1 MREPNLLRLLFL
13 ALLCALPPLSIDMG
27 LPSLPA
33 MGVFFGMSASTAA
46 LSVTLFMAG
55 FALSPIIY
63 GVLSDRW
70 GRRPLLIAGLAL
82 FAAGGVACVWAP
94 GLGWLLAA
102 RFVQGLGAGCGP
114 TIAFAA
120 TRDCLS
126 GRALG
131 QRLALL
137 TMLLNSAPIVA
148 PSLGTL
154 WLLLDGW
161 RGSYVILA
169 IAGTLLF
176 VAACFSFDETKPP
189 SDEKQAGPFET
200 FLQDIGALRCRPDI
214 FLPGLI
220 YGLSAGAMFSYV
232 STSSLLFMQGL
243 GSSAGLY
250 AGLFAMTGA
259 AACLGAYVSGRAL
272 HKTGTLKLVAVGQ
285 VLMILGPV
293 GAILSLGGHV
303 HVIALVISC
312 MVIAMF
318 GYGLIAPASAHAT
331 LDPVPTIAG
340 TVSAMMNSG
349 QMACMAFSSLLAS
362 LLFHLMGGFGVSVIL
377 LTFALLSGWCLL
389 FLIKNADP
397 HREILPEIDSVD
409 TKPTVKHCRQ

>member
-1 MREPNLLRLLFL
+1 MCETNLLKLLFL

-33 MGVFFGMSASTAA
+33 MGVFFGVSASTAA
-46 LSVTLFMAG
+46 LSVTVFMAG

-63 GVLSDRW
+63 GTLSDRW

-82 FAAGGVACVWAP
+82 FATGGIACLWMP
-94 GLGWLLAA
+94 GLRWFLAA

-114 TIAFAA
+114 TLAFAI
-120 TRDCLS
+120 TRDRLS
-126 GRALG
+126 GQALG

-148 PSLGTL
+148 PSLGAL

-161 RGSYVILA
+161 QGSYVILA
-169 IAGTLLF
+169 IGGTLLL
-176 VAACFSFDETKPP
+176 VAAIFSFEETKTF
-189 SDEKQAGPFET
+189 STDKQAGPFKI
-200 FLQDIGALRCRPDI
+200 FLQDIRTLRFRPDI

-220 YGLSAGAMFSYV
+220 YGLSAGAMFAYV
-232 STSSLLFMQGL
+232 STSSLLFMQRL
-243 GSSAGLY
+243 GASAELY

-259 AACLGAYVSGRAL
+259 ATCTGAYVSGRAL
-272 HKTGTLKLVAVGQ
+272 RKNGALKLIATGQ
-285 VLMILGPV
+285 ILMVLGPL
-293 GAILSLGGHV
+293 GALLFLSWHV
-303 HVIALVISC
+303 HVIALVVCC
-312 MVIAMF
+312 MMVAMF

-349 QMACMAFSSLLAS
+349 QMTCMAFSSLLAA
-362 LLFHLMGGFGVSVIL
+362 LLFHLIGGFGPPVIL
-377 LTFALLSGWCLL
+377 LLFAVLSGFCQLN
-389 FLIKNADP
+389 LIKNPAKNY
-397 HREILPEIDSVD
+397 I
-409 TKPTVKHCRQ
+409 

>member
-1 MREPNLLRLLFL
+1 MRETNLLRLLFL

-33 MGVFFGMSASTAA
+33 MGVFFGVRASTAA

-63 GVLSDRW
+63 GVLSDRR

-82 FAAGGVACVWAP
+82 FAAGGIACLWAP

-120 TRDCLS
+120 SRDCLS

-148 PSLGTL
+148 PSLGAL

-169 IAGTLLF
+169 VAGIVLF
-176 VAACFSFDETKPP
+176 VAACCSFDETKRP
-189 SDEKQAGPFET
+189 SDEKQAGPFRT
-200 FLQDIGALRCRPDI
+200 FLQDMGALRCRPDI
-214 FLPGLI
+214 FLPALI
-220 YGLSAGAMFSYV
+220 YGLSAGAMFAYV
-232 STSSLLFMQGL
+232 STSSLLFMGKL
-243 GSSAGLY
+243 GASAGLY

-259 AACLGAYVSGRAL
+259 AACSGAYVSGRAL
-272 HKTGTLKLVAVGQ
+272 PKSGTLKLMAAGQ
-285 VLMILGPV
+285 VLMILGPL
-293 GAILSLGGHV
+293 GAILSLGGQA
-303 HVIALVISC
+303 HVIVLVIGC
-312 MVIAMF
+312 MVVAMF
-318 GYGLIAPASAHAT
+318 GYGLIAPASAHAA

-340 TVSAMMNSG
+340 AVSAMMNSG
-349 QMACMAFSSLLAS
+349 QMTCMAFSSLLAS
-362 LLFHLMGGFGVSVIL
+362 ALFHLMGGFGVSGIL
-377 LTFALLSGWCLL
+377 LTFALLSGLCLL
-389 FLIKNADP
+389 FLIKNANVY
-397 HREILPEIDSVD
+397 RALLPEADSVD
-409 TKPTVKHCRQ
+409 

>member
-1 MREPNLLRLLFL
+1 MRGTNLLRLLFL

-33 MGVFFGMSASTAA
+33 MGVFFGVRASTAA

-82 FAAGGVACVWAP
+82 FAAGGVACLWAP

-114 TIAFAA
+114 TLAFAA
-120 TRDCLS
+120 SRDRLS

-137 TMLLNSAPIVA
+137 TMLLNCAPIVA

-154 WLLLDGW
+154 WLWLDGW
-161 RGSYVILA
+161 RGSYVTLA
-169 IAGTLLF
+169 IAGTLLL
-176 VAACFSFDETKPP
+176 VAACFSFDETKKPA
-189 SDEKQAGPFET
+189 DKKQTGVFTT
-200 FLQDIGALRCRPDI
+200 FFQDIDTLRRKPDI
-214 FLPGLI
+214 FLSGLI
-220 YGLSAGAMFSYV
+220 YGLSAGAMFAYV
-232 STSSLLFMQGL
+232 STSSLLFMQKL
-243 GSSAGLY
+243 GASAGLY

-259 AACLGAYVSGRAL
+259 STCLGAYVSGRAL
-272 HKTGTLKLVAVGQ
+272 HKTGALRLIAVGQ
-285 VLMILGPV
+285 ALMILGPIA
-293 GAILSLGGHV
+293 AIFFLSGHV
-303 HVIALVISC
+303 YVIARAISC
-312 MVIAMF
+312 MMVAMF

-349 QMACMAFSSLLAS
+349 QMTCMAFSSLLAA
-362 LLFHLMGGFGVSVIL
+362 LLFHLMGGFGVCVIL
-377 LTFALLSGWCLL
+377 LAFALISGLCLL
-389 FLIKNADP
+389 FLIKNSGTYLA
-397 HREILPEIDSVD
+397 ICPEVNSID
-409 TKPTVKHCRQ
+409 T